1 MQSIFSV
8 GDLIRHWTMGHV
20 INRGYGIILEIM
32 PTKTKCLWIA
42 DGTSTWMHSKYLRLI
57 AKGQDG
63 KLS

>member
-1 MQSIFSV
+1 MKNAFNI
-8 GDLIRHWTMGHV
+8 GDLIRHWTMGHD

-32 PTKTKCLWIA
+32 PTKIKCLWIA
-42 DGTSTWMHSKYLRLI
+42 GGTSTWMHSKYLRLI